1 MHALEAARK
10 KPVTILPDH
19 TVTEAAD
26 LMDRSAV
33 GALVVTDADARVVG
47 IVTDRDLV
55 LRGLARRVSAD
66 ARIDSVMSTDVVT
79 LPADADLREALKV
92 FEEHPIRRLPLV
104 DGGKLV
110 GMLTMDDLMIDLI
123 ADLTRLSRP
132 VVGQVLF
139 GHREPIAPATTT

>member
-1 MHALEAARK
+1 MHVLEAARK
-10 KPVTILPDH
+10 KPVTIPRDH

-33 GALVVTDADARVVG
+33 GALVVTEADGRVVG

-55 LRGLARRVSAD
+55 VRGLARRVSAD
-66 ARIDSVMSTDVVT
+66 ARVDSVMSTDVVT

-92 FEEHPIRRLPLV
+92 FEEQPIRRLPLV
-104 DGGKLV
+104 DGGKLA
-110 GMLTMDDLMIDLI
+110 GMVTMDDLMIDLV
-123 ADLTRLSRP
+123 ADLTRLTRP

-139 GHREPIAPATTT
+139 GHREPIAPATT